1 MIRVTINMMCK
12 RFIKNMHKTNKMRIS
27 YRNRNRTSCNLNLSA
42 ISCLF
47 YSQSKRQA
55 EKKINETFHA
65 IYFKETV

>member
-1 MIRVTINMMCK
+1 
-12 RFIKNMHKTNKMRIS
+12 MHKTNKMRIS